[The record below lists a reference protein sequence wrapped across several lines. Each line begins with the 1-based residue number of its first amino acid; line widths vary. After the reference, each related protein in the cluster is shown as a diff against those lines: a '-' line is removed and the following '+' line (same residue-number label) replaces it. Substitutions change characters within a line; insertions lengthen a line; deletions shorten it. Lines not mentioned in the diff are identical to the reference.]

1 MLACLYLLYVLLTAM
16 RKFAT
21 HRPFAFL
28 NRLHVKFPQFAE
40 KGQQGGLM
48 QHDAEECWNAV
59 LMSFARTVPRSDATP
74 GQAVHQEHSI
84 VSELF
89 QGTTEARVSGSGSA
103 REMFAYRTYSSIVCV
118 RLCSL

>member
-1 MLACLYLLYVLLTAM
+1 MCADGCG
-16 RKFAT
+16 

-48 QHDAEECWNAV
+48 QHDAEECWNAL
-59 LMSFARTVPRSDATP
+59 LMSLGRTVPRSDAAA
-74 GQAVHQEHSI
+74 GQGVHQENSI

-89 QGTTEARVSGSGSA
+89 QGTTEARVRAETPVAGHCTMA
-103 REMFAYRTYSSIVCV
+103 I
-118 RLCSL
+118 